1 MLTLNKNSDMQSA
14 IELAEMMAAQEHAKT
29 SDNPIVTKPLDP
41 SLIKYNVADKKVTN
55 DNVTSTK
62 KTNVINQGW

>member
-1 MLTLNKNSDMQSA
+1 
-14 IELAEMMAAQEHAKT
+14 MMAAQEHAKT